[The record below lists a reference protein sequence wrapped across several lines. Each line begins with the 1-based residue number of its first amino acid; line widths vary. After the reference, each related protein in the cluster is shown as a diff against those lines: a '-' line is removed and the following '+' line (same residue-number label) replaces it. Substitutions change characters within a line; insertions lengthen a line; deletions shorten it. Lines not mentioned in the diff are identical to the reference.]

1 MNANNF
7 YILAEFYGPY
17 KPVKVVGLHLLRG
30 YLPACDWIKPDEEDV
45 KKYAKLWHT
54 DNKEDLIIHHDIG
67 NDEKRII
74 DRCSFYGFESF
85 NLVL

>member
-1 MNANNF
+1 MLIIF
-7 YILAEFYGPY
+7 TFLAEFYGPY